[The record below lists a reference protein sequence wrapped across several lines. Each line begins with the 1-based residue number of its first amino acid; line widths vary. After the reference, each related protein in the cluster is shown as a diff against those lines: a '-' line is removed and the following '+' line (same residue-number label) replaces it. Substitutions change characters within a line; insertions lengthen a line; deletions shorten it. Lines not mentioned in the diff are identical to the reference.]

1 MEFYKKSVSESLKEV
16 ASSSNGLTEEEA
28 KAREKD
34 LFHEEFFDE
43 KHGIVS
49 KFFAQFFDLMIIIL
63 LLASII
69 SIAIGIAQKTSEEII
84 DGVAI
89 LAIVIMNAI
98 FGVVQENKA
107 EKSLA
112 ALKKLTEQEVFV
124 YRDGSLKKISSSELV
139 IGDVISLEA
148 GTILPADC
156 RLIEGYEL
164 KIDES
169 SLTGESE
176 ATLKS
181 TDFVSEKS
189 LSISEQKN
197 MVFKGTNVTY
207 GRGKAVVVALGI
219 NTEFGKI
226 AKGIKESA
234 KELTPLQKSI
244 KGVAKVLTFL
254 VLIIAFITFV
264 IEICISPA
272 NIMEA
277 FLTAVAIAVAAIP
290 ESMPAVITIIMSMG
304 IARLAKQKAV
314 VKRMHAVETL
324 GCCDVICSDKTGT
337 ITENKMTVTATY
349 FDGELKKENFKKSAG
364 FETFCRFMLLCNDS
378 SFSKGSFVGD
388 PTEVALSN
396 FCLKE
401 GYRKSEIDKTY
412 PRIKEKPFDST
423 RKLMS
428 VSYNENGQEVMVT
441 KGAVDFLLEKCS
453 HVWLKGQMYPMTD
466 KLKSEIVKANKA
478 MSKKALRVLAFAF
491 KTNVGGTL
499 DEQNLVFAGL
509 VGMIDPPRKEIAH
522 AVKKCKRAGMR
533 AVMITGDHKDTAF
546 AIAKEIGLTE
556 NESAVLC
563 GSELDKLSDDEL
575 DKIISSISVFARV
588 SPENKVRIVEA
599 LKKQGH
605 IVAMT
610 GDGVNDA
617 PSLKRA
623 NIGIGMGKSG
633 TDVAKEVA
641 DIIITDDN
649 FATIVVAVEEGRKIY
664 QNIQKTVKFLFSAN
678 MAELLSLFF
687 VTIFFPQY
695 VFLLP
700 VQILFVN
707 LITDSLPAV
716 ALGVELPEK
725 DLMSHP
731 PRDAK
736 KGLFSD
742 GVGISIVV
750 LGTVQTL
757 LVVLSYIIGL
767 YVFGEYTATTM
778 AFYTLNMIQMFY
790 LASMRTNA
798 PFYKS
803 KPHKNK
809 FFLLAVGFCFALI
822 ALFAFTPLRSIFG
835 LEKLSF
841 SAWLIILG
849 LCILMLLI
857 SELYKFCEKKILAKK
872 LKK

>member
-139 IGDVISLEA
+139 IGDVIALEA

-156 RLIEGYEL
+156 RLIEGCEL

-181 TDFVSEKS
+181 ADFVSEKT

-396 FCLKE
+396 FCLKK
-401 GYRKSEIDKTY
+401 GYRKSAIDKTN
-412 PRIKEKPFDST
+412 PRIKEKPFDSK
-423 RKLMS
+423 RKLMTD
-428 VSYNENGQEVMVT
+428 SYNENGQEVMVT

-742 GVGISIVV
+742 GVGVSIVV
-750 LGTVQTL
+750 LGMVQTL

-798 PFYKS
+798 LFYKS

-822 ALFAFTPLRSIFG
+822 ALFTFTPLRSIFG

>member
-16 ASSSNGLTEEEA
+16 GSCAKGLAEEEA
-28 KAREKD
+28 KTREKD

-69 SIAIGIAQKTSEEII
+69 SIAIGVIQKTSEEII

-107 EKSLA
+107 EKSLL
-112 ALKKLTEQEVFV
+112 ALKKLTEQEVLV
-124 YRDGSLKKISSSELV
+124 YRDGIIKKISSNELV
-139 IGDVISLEA
+139 MGDVIALEA

-156 RLIEGYEL
+156 RLIETIEL
-164 KIDES
+164 KVDES

-176 ATLKS
+176 GTLKDA
-181 TDFVSEKS
+181 DFVAEKT

-207 GRGKAVVVALGI
+207 GRGSAVVVALGI
-219 NTEFGKI
+219 DTEFGKI
-226 AKGIKESA
+226 AKGIREST

-244 KGVAKVLTFL
+244 KEVAKVLTFL
-254 VLIIAFITFV
+254 VLIIALVTFV

-324 GCCDVICSDKTGT
+324 GCCDVVCSDKTGT

-349 FDGELKKENFKKSAG
+349 FDGEIKKDNFKKNAS
-364 FETFCRFMLLCNDS
+364 FEKLCRFMLICNDAN
-378 SFSKGSFVGD
+378 FSKNTFVGD
-388 PTEVALSN
+388 PTEVALAN

-401 GYRKSEIDKTY
+401 GYKKNEIEKAY
-412 PRIKEKPFDST
+412 PRLKEKPFDSI

-428 VSYNENGQEVMVT
+428 VSYKENGQEVMVT

-453 HVWLKGQMYPMTD
+453 QIWIKGQIYPIND
-466 KLKSEIVKANKA
+466 KFKSEIIKANKS
-478 MSKKALRVLAFAF
+478 MSKKALRVIAIAF
-491 KTNVGGTL
+491 KKEEGQL
-499 DEQNLVFAGL
+499 IEENLVFAGL

-522 AVKKCKRAGMR
+522 AVKKCARAGMR

-546 AIAKEIGLTE
+546 AIAKEIGLTDDE
-556 NESAVLC
+556 NAVLC
-563 GSELDKLSDDEL
+563 GFELDKLSDEEL
-575 DKIISSISVFARV
+575 DKIIPHISVFARV
-588 SPENKVRIVEA
+588 SPQNKVRIVEA

-623 NIGIGMGKSG
+623 NIGIGMGRSG

-649 FATIVVAVEEGRKIY
+649 FATIVIAVEEGRKIY

-731 PRDAK
+731 PRSPQ

-742 GVGISIVV
+742 GVGLSIVV
-750 LGTVQTL
+750 LGMVQTL

-767 YVFGEYTATTM
+767 YVFGQYSATTM

-798 PFYKS
+798 PLYKS
-803 KPHKNK
+803 KPFKNK
-809 FFLLAVGFCFALI
+809 FFLLAVGFCFGLI
-822 ALFAFTPLRSIFG
+822 AFFAFTPLSGIFG
-835 LEKLSF
+835 LEKLSL

-849 LCILMLLI
+849 LCFLMLII
-857 SELYKFCEKKILAKK
+857 SELYKYYEKKILAKK
-872 LKK
+872 FKK

>member
-181 TDFVSEKS
+181 TDFVSEKT

-226 AKGIKESA
+226 AKGIKESS

-401 GYRKSEIDKTY
+401 GYRKSEIDKAY

-491 KTNVGGTL
+491 KTNVGGML

-742 GVGISIVV
+742 GVGVSIVV
-750 LGTVQTL
+750 LGMVQTL

-835 LEKLSF
+835 LEKLSL

>member
-181 TDFVSEKS
+181 ADFVSEKT

-453 HVWLKGQMYPMTD
+453 HVCLKGQMYPMTD

-546 AIAKEIGLTE
+546 AIAKEIGLTD

-742 GVGISIVV
+742 GVGVSIVV
-750 LGTVQTL
+750 LGMVQTL

>member
-181 TDFVSEKS
+181 ADFVSGKS

-491 KTNVGGTL
+491 KTNVGRTL

-546 AIAKEIGLTE
+546 AIAKEIGLTD

-742 GVGISIVV
+742 GVGVSIVV
-750 LGTVQTL
+750 LGMVQTL

>member
-181 TDFVSEKS
+181 ADFVSEKT

-401 GYRKSEIDKTY
+401 GYRKSEIDKAY

-575 DKIISSISVFARV
+575 DKIVSSISVFARV

-750 LGTVQTL
+750 LGMVQTL

-835 LEKLSF
+835 LEKLSL

>member
-181 TDFVSEKS
+181 ADFVSEKT

-264 IEICISPA
+264 IEICVSPA

-401 GYRKSEIDKTY
+401 GYRKSEIDKAY

-453 HVWLKGQMYPMTD
+453 HVWLKGQLYPMTD

-546 AIAKEIGLTE
+546 AIAKEIGLTD

-742 GVGISIVV
+742 GVGVSIVV
-750 LGTVQTL
+750 LGMVQTL